1 MERNL
6 DFKPCVLWVG
16 GDAFVQG
23 VDIKFKN
30 LKSELFLE
38 IKVINK
44 LHFTLKKIQYEVFF
58 YDSNEMKLNE
68 EAIDVSGDDI
78 NIHQDEIGLASY
90 YEISKKFP
98 TARRAEVKI
107 IKAFFDDG
115 KSVELEYEHMERFA
129 INDIDEKD
137 LVLLRKVAGNDAMCL
152 PAKLTMNWRCVCGYF
167 NGDESVFC
175 NNCSREKNQVL
186 ADYKSMDYI
195 REKIEK
201 ELLSNIDV
209 DIETSPVTELP
220 DEIINN
226 DIIEEK
232 IEEINDNVEE
242 PKKLEQKIR
251 DEQKKERVDI
261 REELKIFFS
270 NINKKI
276 LFILIMSGVF
286 LASSAFIFFLRK

>member
-1 MERNL
+1 MERKL

-16 GDAFVQG
+16 GDAFVQV

-78 NIHQDEIGLASY
+78 SIHQDEIGLASY

-129 INDIDEKD
+129 F
-137 LVLLRKVAGNDAMCL
+137 
-152 PAKLTMNWRCVCGYF
+152 T
-167 NGDESVFC
+167 
-175 NNCSREKNQVL
+175 
-186 ADYKSMDYI
+186 
-195 REKIEK
+195 
-201 ELLSNIDV
+201 
-209 DIETSPVTELP
+209 
-220 DEIINN
+220 
-226 DIIEEK
+226 
-232 IEEINDNVEE
+232 
-242 PKKLEQKIR
+242 
-251 DEQKKERVDI
+251 
-261 REELKIFFS
+261 
-270 NINKKI
+270 
-276 LFILIMSGVF
+276 
-286 LASSAFIFFLRK
+286 

>member
-1 MERNL
+1 MERKL

-16 GDAFVQG
+16 GDAFVQV

-226 DIIEEK
+226 DIIEE
-232 IEEINDNVEE
+232 INDNVEE
-242 PKKLEQKIR
+242 PKKLEQKIS

-270 NINKKI
+270 NIN
-276 LFILIMSGVF
+276 
-286 LASSAFIFFLRK
+286 

>member
-1 MERNL
+1 
-6 DFKPCVLWVG
+6 
-16 GDAFVQG
+16 
-23 VDIKFKN
+23 
-30 LKSELFLE
+30 
-38 IKVINK
+38 
-44 LHFTLKKIQYEVFF
+44 
-58 YDSNEMKLNE
+58 
-68 EAIDVSGDDI
+68 
-78 NIHQDEIGLASY
+78 
-90 YEISKKFP
+90 
-98 TARRAEVKI
+98 
-107 IKAFFDDG
+107 
-115 KSVELEYEHMERFA
+115 
-129 INDIDEKD
+129 
-137 LVLLRKVAGNDAMCL
+137 
-152 PAKLTMNWRCVCGYF
+152 
-167 NGDESVFC
+167 
-175 NNCSREKNQVL
+175 
-186 ADYKSMDYI
+186 MDYI